1 MTALMPERPTVDTA
15 ALTAGITALLAQHG
29 ITGADVSVRTID
41 QGGMYAGLTISA
53 MAYERPAGLPEPDNS
68 YRDDPS
74 PLWDLVE
81 RLEGGPVRR
90 RPALRVM
97 AGGVQ

>member
-1 MTALMPERPTVDTA
+1 M
-15 ALTAGITALLAQHG
+15 
-29 ITGADVSVRTID
+29 SVRTIE
-41 QGGMYAGLTISA
+41 QGGMFAGVTVSA
-53 MAYERPAGLPEPDNS
+53 TAYERPASLPEPDDS

-97 AGGVQ
+97 TGGAQ